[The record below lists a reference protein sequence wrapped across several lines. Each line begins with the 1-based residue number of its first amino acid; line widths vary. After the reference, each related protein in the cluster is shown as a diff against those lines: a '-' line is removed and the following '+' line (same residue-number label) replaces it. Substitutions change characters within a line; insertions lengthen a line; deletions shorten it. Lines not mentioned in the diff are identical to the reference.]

1 LKPCNISTA
10 QVAQSAT
17 FFEQWNISKDCL
29 VKSYCKNK
37 LCIEISHLY
46 ISKVK
51 LETLENYLHIGED
64 QCKIWLGKLRNER
77 PFYSNVDLRNYVYK
91 DILKGYSVSIS
102 CSNPRCLNL
111 DHMYLVSKISNIRE
125 NKIKLNVIKAK
136 EIRSLWAEGHSPE
149 ELSERYRIT
158 KQAVSLILNNKSWF
172 DPEYTP
178 KSRQYRWK
186 EI

>member
-1 LKPCNISTA
+1 MKPCIIGA
-10 QVAQSAT
+10 AQSAAQA
-17 FFEQWNISKDCL
+17 FFDCWNISKECL

-37 LCIEISHLY
+37 SCIEISHLY

-51 LETLENYLHIGED
+51 LENLENYLHIASD
-64 QCKIWLGKLRNER
+64 QCKIWLGKVKNER
-77 PFYSNVDLRNYVYK
+77 PFYSNVDLRNYVYGSV
-91 DILKGYSVSIS
+91 LKGHSVSIECKNS
-102 CSNPRCLNL
+102 RCLNL

-125 NKIKLNVIKAK
+125 NKIKLTLSKAK
-136 EIRSLWAEGHSPE
+136 EIRSLWAEGQTPE
-149 ELSERYRIT
+149 ELSETYKIT

-172 DPEYTP
+172 DSEYTP